1 MDFRNEKAKKLKQG
15 AIRAMFDRAATMT
28 DVISMGIGEPDMPT
42 PELVCRAGAEALQQG
57 LTQVRCS
64 CAAPLRNARLLRQW
78 AMTQRRRSSLQT
90 AVWELYRCCSV

>member
-42 PELVCRAGAEALQQG
+42 PELGAEQARK
-57 LTQVRCS
+57 RCS
-64 CAAPLRNARLLRQW
+64 RG
-78 AMTQRRRSSLQT
+78 
-90 AVWELYRCCSV
+90 

>member
-1 MDFRNEKAKKLKQG
+1 MDFRNVKAKKLKQG

-57 LTQVRCS
+57 LTHYTPNAGTMQPVSYTHLTLPTRDQV
-64 CAAPLRNARLLRQW
+64 
-78 AMTQRRRSSLQT
+78 
-90 AVWELYRCCSV
+90 

>member
-57 LTQVRCS
+57 L
-64 CAAPLRNARLLRQW
+64 LRQW

-90 AVWELYRCCSV
+90 AVWELYRCCSL